1 MKKIKTLKL
10 TANKF
15 GLVNTKPVN
24 RKKQVN
30 NRLNPWS
37 SKPIKIHSQN
47 SKLSFGSKHKYN
59 YNMSST
65 TRPTYH
71 KRTKPIKMHFG
82 FDTDRDGV
90 KDHRDCR
97 PFNPRKQHVDEGDW
111 MDTEKRRPRKEKQ
124 ELEDVP
130 FEEFEE
136 MTPKEKMGYFESLDN
151 TLISKKDYKNYRI
164 EFHRYPKGHKV
175 GPYEGHPQT
184 DIYLSGIVYAH
195 GFEYDPTSQWGVK
208 QGKVIGTGK
217 TLEEAFRNAKQYI
230 DKKSNFRMDKRTIER
245 LQNKQKEFDKI
256 SSRLSKLVSIGARRK
271 YTERE
276 AEELIELY
284 DRLNEIKDS
293 GVKFE

>member
-111 MDTEKRRPRKEKQ
+111 MDTDEPQPSTYDRTQDWMSTKKKKPRISRHATSQSGEAIA
-124 ELEDVP
+124 EV
-130 FEEFEE
+130 
-136 MTPKEKMGYFESLDN
+136 LDTD
-151 TLISKKDYKNYRI
+151 TLKDAVCYKNYEI
-164 EFHRYPKGHKV
+164 TFYKHKKEFVV

-184 DIYLSGIVYAH
+184 DIYLPGVVYAH
-195 GFEYDPTSQWGVK
+195 GFKQDPASRRSEP
-208 QGKVIGTGK
+208 GKVIATGK
-217 TLEEAFRNAKQYI
+217 TVKEAIRQAKRWI
-230 DKKSNFRMDKRTIER
+230 DRQER
-245 LQNKQKEFDKI
+245 
-256 SSRLSKLVSIGARRK
+256 R
-271 YTERE
+271 
-276 AEELIELY
+276 
-284 DRLNEIKDS
+284 
-293 GVKFE
+293 